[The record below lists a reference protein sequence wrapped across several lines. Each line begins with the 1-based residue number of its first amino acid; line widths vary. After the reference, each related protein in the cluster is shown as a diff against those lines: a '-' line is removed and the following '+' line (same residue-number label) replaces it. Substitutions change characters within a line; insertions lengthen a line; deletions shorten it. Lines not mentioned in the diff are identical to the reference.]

1 MLILEEKVAI
11 SNSLLVAKA
20 DSNQGAKIAS
30 KNPLFAMFSKEGS
43 LKGVS
48 LKDANL
54 TGSSSGAKKTGAFA
68 DVLANLVNSTPSTKG
83 AKTPE
88 LTKKTAEQSSLSLNT
103 EASSKLLKE
112 AQNKKNQ
119 FSLDTQ
125 NVSVKK
131 TEVVN
136 GQKETSLQKSANLQ
150 ESTIEEKNSKVK
162 KTKSES
168 KLTKDGIE
176 GNEAFLTLHLNQ
188 MNGAN
193 SLKKTNQEADV
204 SSSKDK
210 KVSDVD
216 AKKKQTK
223 GEKLNLQV
231 NDFRQVDQGDSASI
245 KKNEAESRVSSDSKD
260 VRFVLGENA
269 SNPGKES
276 LSVKS
281 GSETFQGALE
291 RALHDNFN
299 GEIARTGSIVLKAND
314 TGIIRLALRPEA
326 LGTVKIELNLA
337 DNSITGKI
345 IVESEEAKAAFENNI
360 NDMVKSFQEQ
370 GFDSA
375 KLEVSVGSNG
385 GFQERQNKEQESSK
399 PWFSERS
406 LSFDGASITSTDETL
421 RDGQLNIVV

>member
-1 MLILEEKVAI
+1 MLILEEKVAV

-20 DSNQGAKIAS
+20 DSNQGANIAS

-43 LKGVS
+43 LKGLS
-48 LKDANL
+48 L
-54 TGSSSGAKKTGAFA
+54 TGPSSGTKKTGSFA
-68 DVLANLVNSTPSTKG
+68 DVLANLVNSAPSTKG
-83 AKTPE
+83 AKSLE
-88 LTKKTAEQSSLSLNT
+88 LTKKSAEISSNALN
-103 EASSKLLKE
+103 ADSRSKLLKE

-119 FSLDTQ
+119 FSLDNQ

-131 TEVVN
+131 TESAN
-136 GQKETSLQKSANLQ
+136 GQKDALSLQKSANLQ

-204 SSSKDK
+204 SSSKEK
-210 KVSDVD
+210 KISDID

-223 GEKLNLQV
+223 GEKLTLQV

-245 KKNEAESRVSSDSKD
+245 KKNEGESRVSTDSKD

-276 LSVKS
+276 LSVKQ

-406 LSFDGASITSTDETL
+406 LSFDGARITNTDETL